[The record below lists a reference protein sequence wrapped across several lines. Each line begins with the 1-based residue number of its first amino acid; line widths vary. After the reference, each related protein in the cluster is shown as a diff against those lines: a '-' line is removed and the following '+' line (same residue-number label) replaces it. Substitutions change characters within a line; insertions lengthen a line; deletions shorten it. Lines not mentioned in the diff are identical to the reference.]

1 MTEFSKGLT
10 PGCRPL
16 SPVVRN
22 GDIWFSEY
30 EAGQIGRITMD
41 GHVTEYPIPTPNS
54 EPRAMVT
61 HPDGHIW
68 FVETKAN
75 ALGRI
80 DAQGR
85 VTEWPVKTPDASLRG
100 VTVAPDGD
108 LWFTENFAN
117 KIGRMA
123 PDGTR
128 NRRICDPGR
137 ELRRTRHHR
146 DPGRAAVLLGA
157 RRRRDRRSDPA
168 VK

>member
-16 SPVVRN
+16 SPVVRD

-41 GHVTEYPIPTPNS
+41 GHVTEYPIPTPNC
-54 EPRAMVT
+54 EPRAMAT

-80 DAQGR
+80 DAHGR
-85 VTEWPVKTPDASLRG
+85 ITEWPVKTPDASLRG

-123 PDGTR
+123 PDGR
-128 NRRICDPGR
+128 VIGEYAIPGG
-137 ELRRTRHHR
+137 ELRRARDHRHPR
-146 DPGRAAVLLGA
+146 RPAVLLRA
-157 RRRRDRRSDPA
+157 RRRRHRRSDSA
-168 VK
+168 A